1 MKKIAYIAALSLIS
15 GMAIADTTG
24 SLAPSAAGATKTN
37 FGAGDCDMIAGTNTF
52 DLKASANVGLSWSCS
67 PTAAAVIAGSTKGK
81 YVYGGGTSGGGVHKC
96 TTEVSTSTG
105 YSGTISSAE
114 GNGC

>member
-1 MKKIAYIAALSLIS
+1 MKKLAYIAALSLIS
-15 GMAIADTTG
+15 SMAIADTTG
-24 SLAPSAAGATKTN
+24 TLDPDPAGNTKTG
-37 FGAGDCDMIAGTNTF
+37 FGAADCDMIAGNNTF
-52 DLKASANVGLSWSCS
+52 DLKLSANVGLSWSCS